1 MCVDALNLAKTISFE
16 RIPAQTLPS
25 AASMGNLGAAGLT
38 TNETVG
44 SASLALGRRTVP
56 TTARRALVA
65 GCVLAAFSLGS
76 AWAAGVGDPTAPAP
90 AWRASLSSA
99 LAATHDGGGSAGE
112 LAGRSTPDRA
122 DRGLARS
129 PLDTSVTTPTPA
141 AGVDSAATQ
150 AFSLGSPLASALTS
164 PDPAAPVAGLDDQ
177 ARALAAQV
185 KAAEA
190 AKKAA
195 AKAKAAAEAAQAEA
209 ARLANVHRWVRPNY
223 GGLSSPFGSR
233 WGRVHEGIDLAGGY
247 SSPILAATSGTVI
260 YAGPESGYGEVL
272 KIADWDGTQTW
283 YGHMSKFLVKAGDK
297 VKPGQKIA
305 LVGAAGDATGPH
317 LHFEVR
323 VNGVP
328 IDPIPFLAARGVH
341 I

>member
-1 MCVDALNLAKTISFE
+1 MCVDALNLVKTISFE
-16 RIPAQTLPS
+16 RIPARTLPS
-25 AASMGNLGAAGLT
+25 APSMGNLGAAGLT

-44 SASLALGRRTVP
+44 SASLTLGRRTVP

-65 GCVLAAFSLGS
+65 GCAFAVVSLGS
-76 AWAAGVGDPTAPAP
+76 AGAAGDVDPTAPAP
-90 AWRASLSSA
+90 AWQASLSSA
-99 LAATHDGGGSAGE
+99 LAVTHDGVSAGD
-112 LAGRSTPDRA
+112 LPGRSTPDRA
-122 DRGLARS
+122 DRGVARS
-129 PLDTSVTTPTPA
+129 PLDTSVTTPTRA
-141 AGVDSAATQ
+141 AGVDSAPAQ
-150 AFSLGSPLASALTS
+150 AFSLGSPLASAFTS
-164 PDPAAPVAGLDDQ
+164 ADDAASVAGLDDQ

-209 ARLANVHRWVRPNY
+209 ARLAKAHRWVRPNY
-223 GGLSSPFGSR
+223 GGLSSPFGDR
-233 WGRVHEGIDLAGGY
+233 WGRIHEGIDLAGGY

-272 KIADWDGTQTW
+272 KVADWDGTQTW
-283 YGHMSKFLVKAGDK
+283 YGHMSKFLVKVGDK

-323 VNGVP
+323 VNGTP
-328 IDPIPFLAARGVH
+328 IDPIPFLAARGIH